1 MSFFANLKDETKR
14 QRITVKRD
22 RAVFAAIVLGAI
34 LLCFMTFIHWRQRT
48 AVHPARQDARI
59 PAASAVSAPIVVA
72 GPNGKIGADLI
83 HVSAISL
90 GDPRIAIINGRLV
103 GEGEKIILHPPGTPV
118 PVSLRLKKISDG
130 EVELSDGVQVIKAR
144 LELAPAS
151 KRKR

>member
-1 MSFFANLKDETKR
+1 MSKSDKLLGTLDLLVL
-14 QRITVKRD
+14 RIL
-22 RAVFAAIVLGAI
+22 AAGDAI
-34 LLCFMTFIHWRQRT
+34 HGCTI
-48 AVHPARQDARI
+48 
-59 PAASAVSAPIVVA
+59 
-72 GPNGKIGADLI
+72 ADQI

-90 GDPRIAIINGRLV
+90 GDPRMAIINGRLV
-103 GEGEKIILHPPGTPV
+103 GEGEEIILHPPGTPV